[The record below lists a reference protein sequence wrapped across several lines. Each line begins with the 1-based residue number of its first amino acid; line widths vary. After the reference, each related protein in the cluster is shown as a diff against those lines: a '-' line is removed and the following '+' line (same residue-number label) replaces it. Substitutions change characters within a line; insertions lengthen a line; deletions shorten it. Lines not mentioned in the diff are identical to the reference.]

1 MHAHKPRCG
10 TAITGGFVMCFRV
23 SHCGDVHLDEDHYF
37 ADTAQCL
44 EWFVEDSIHA
54 NTNLFVVDGDL
65 TTYKQTIKERNLWVD
80 TLIQMGNHAPVIL
93 VAGNHGKELDGDLHV
108 LARAKAAHTIYL
120 CTEPE
125 FIELGDAAVA
135 VFPYPRKAEM
145 AGSGHSL
152 GEAFAQQLDG
162 FNRRFEQRPGCYKLF
177 FGHFG
182 VAGAR
187 VSSGQPLVGRCA
199 EYPLDPLRS
208 LKAQYV
214 GLSHI
219 HLRQELAPRIWYAGS
234 LSRCDYSEVEDKGY
248 HLVTL
253 NAPEFRPDLSDL
265 DIEFRMSPTRRMV
278 ELHAVYE
285 DGELRLPDNLDLVT
299 LKDSRVKVVVTVPN
313 GPDHLLSREQQ
324 ENLREN
330 LLAAGPAELKVKIE
344 HNADLSAEPAPIAA
358 ARSAE
363 EKLRAYW
370 AMKGTPPADRQERLL
385 AKLSEVEK
393 AVLSSHES

>member
-1 MHAHKPRCG
+1 MK
-10 TAITGGFVMCFRV
+10 I
-23 SHCGDVHLDEDHYF
+23 SHCGDIHVEEDRYF

-44 EWFVEDSIHA
+44 EWFVEDSIQA

-65 TTYKQTIKERNLWVD
+65 TTYKQTIKERNLWVE

-108 LARAKAAHTIYL
+108 LARAKAAHPIYL

-145 AGSGHSL
+145 FGDEQNLNGT
-152 GEAFAQQLDG
+152 FAWQLDE
-162 FNRRFEQRPGCYKLF
+162 FNQRFQQRPGCYKLF

-199 EYPLDPLRS
+199 EYPLDPLRC
-208 LKAQYV
+208 LKAQYL

-219 HLRQELAPRIWYAGS
+219 HLRQQLAPRVWYAGS

-253 NAPEFRPDLSDL
+253 NAHELRPDLSDL
-265 DIEFRMSPTRRMV
+265 TVEFRLSPTRRMV
-278 ELHAVYE
+278 ELHVVYE
-285 DGELRLPDNLDLVT
+285 NGELRLPDNLDPLT

-324 ENLREN
+324 DNLKEK
-330 LLAAGPAELKVKIE
+330 LLAANPAELKVEIE
-344 HNADLSAEPAPIAA
+344 HDTEPAPEPAPIAA

-370 AMKGTPPADRQERLL
+370 MMKGAPPADRQERLL
-385 AKLSEVEK
+385 TKLAEVEK
-393 AVLSSHES
+393 AVLSSRES

>member
-1 MHAHKPRCG
+1 MK
-10 TAITGGFVMCFRV
+10 I
-23 SHCGDVHLDEDHYF
+23 SHCGDIHVEEDRYF
-37 ADTAQCL
+37 GDTAQCL

-54 NTNLFVVDGDL
+54 NTNLFVVNGDL
-65 TTYKQTIKERNLWVD
+65 TTYKQTIRERNLWVD

-108 LARAKAAHTIYL
+108 LARAKADHPIYL

-125 FIELGDAAVA
+125 FIEIGEAAVA

-145 AGSGHSL
+145 AGNEHSL
-152 GEAFAQQLDG
+152 GEAFARQLDE

-219 HLRQELAPRIWYAGS
+219 HLRQQLAPRVWYAGS

-253 NAPEFRPDLSDL
+253 NAPELRPDLSDL
-265 DIEFRMSPTRRMV
+265 DVEFRVSPTRRMV

-285 DGELRLPDNLDLVT
+285 DGELRLPDNLDLLT

-324 ENLREN
+324 ENLREK
-330 LLAAGPAELKVKIE
+330 LLAANPAELKVKIE
-344 HNADLSAEPAPIAA
+344 HDADLPSEPAPIAA

-385 AKLSEVEK
+385 TKLAEVEK
-393 AVLSSHES
+393 AVLSSQES

>member
-1 MHAHKPRCG
+1 MPLRFCHA
-10 TAITGGFVMCFRV
+10 
-23 SHCGDVHLDEDHYF
+23 GDFHLDEDRYF

-44 EWFVEDSIHA
+44 EWFVADAIRASV
-54 NTNLFVVDGDL
+54 NFFVLNGDL
-65 TTYKQTIKERNLWVD
+65 TTYKATIRERNFWIDRLVE
-80 TLIQMGNHAPVIL
+80 MASHAPVIL
-93 VAGNHGKELDGDLHV
+93 VAGNHGAELEGDLYV
-108 LARAKAAHTIYL
+108 FGRAKGKHPIYL

-125 FIELGDAAVA
+125 FIELGGAAVA

-145 AGSGHSL
+145 AGNEYSL
-152 GEAFAQQLDG
+152 GETFARHLDE
-162 FNRRFEQRPGCYKLF
+162 FNQRFEQRPGSYKLF

-214 GLSHI
+214 GLSHV
-219 HLRQELAPRIWYAGS
+219 HLRQQLAPRVWYSGS

-253 NAPEFRPDLSDL
+253 NAPELCPDLSDL
-265 DIEFRMSPTRRMV
+265 TVEFRLSPTRRMV

-285 DGELRLPDNLDLVT
+285 DGELRLPDNLDPLT

-324 ENLREN
+324 ENLREK
-330 LLAAGPAELKVKIE
+330 LLAVNPAELKVKIE
-344 HNADLSAEPAPIAA
+344 HDADLPAESGPIAA

-370 AMKGTPPADRQERLL
+370 AMKGAPPADRQERLL
-385 AKLSEVEK
+385 TKLAEVEK
-393 AVLSSHES
+393 AVLSS

>member
-1 MHAHKPRCG
+1 MSMK
-10 TAITGGFVMCFRV
+10 I
-23 SHCGDVHLDEDHYF
+23 SHCGDIHIEEDRYF
-37 ADTAQCL
+37 GDTAQCL

-65 TTYKQTIKERNLWVD
+65 TTYKQTIKERNLWVE

-108 LARAKAAHTIYL
+108 LARAKAAHPIYL

-125 FIELGDAAVA
+125 FLELGDAAVA

-145 AGSGHSL
+145 IGDEQNLHGSL
-152 GEAFAQQLDG
+152 ARQLDE
-162 FNRRFEQRPGCYKLF
+162 FNQRFEQRPGSYKLF

-182 VAGAR
+182 VAGAK

-199 EYPLDPLRS
+199 EFPLDPLRS

-253 NAPEFRPDLSDL
+253 NAPELRPDLSDL
-265 DIEFRMSPTRRMV
+265 DIEFRVSPTRRMV

-285 DGELRLPDNLDLVT
+285 NGELRLPDNLDPLT

-324 ENLREN
+324 ENLREK
-330 LLAAGPAELKVKIE
+330 LLASSPAELKLKIE
-344 HNADLSAEPAPIAA
+344 HDADLPSEPAPMAA

-363 EKLRAYW
+363 EKLQAYW
-370 AMKGTPPADRQERLL
+370 AMKDAPPADRQERLL
-385 AKLSEVEK
+385 AKLAEVEK
-393 AVLSSHES
+393 AVLSSQER

>member
-1 MHAHKPRCG
+1 MPLRFCHA
-10 TAITGGFVMCFRV
+10 
-23 SHCGDVHLDEDHYF
+23 GDFHLDEDRYF

-44 EWFVEDSIHA
+44 EWFVTDAISA
-54 NTNLFVVDGDL
+54 SVDLFVINGDL
-65 TTYKQTIKERNLWVD
+65 TTYKATIRERNLWVD
-80 TLIQMGNHAPVIL
+80 RLVEMANHAPVIL
-93 VAGNHGKELDGDLHV
+93 VAGNHGAELEGDLYV
-108 LARAKAAHTIYL
+108 FGRAKGKHPIYL

-125 FIELGDAAVA
+125 FIDLVGTAVA

-145 AGSGHSL
+145 AGNEHSL
-152 GEAFAQQLDG
+152 SENFARQLDE
-162 FNRRFEQRPGCYKLF
+162 FNRRFEQRPGSYRMF

-214 GLSHI
+214 GLSHV
-219 HLRQELAPRIWYAGS
+219 HLRQQLAPRIWYAGS

-253 NAPEFRPDLSDL
+253 NAPEHCPDLSDL
-265 DIEFRMSPTRRMV
+265 TVEFRLSPTRRMV

-285 DGELRLPDNLDLVT
+285 DGELRLPDNLDVVT

-313 GPDHLLSREQQ
+313 GPDHQLSREQQ
-324 ENLREN
+324 ENLREK
-330 LLAAGPAELKVKIE
+330 LLAANPAELKVKIE
-344 HNADLSAEPAPIAA
+344 HDADLAAEPAPIAA
-358 ARSAE
+358 AHSAE

-370 AMKGTPPADRQERLL
+370 TMKGAPPADRQERLL
-385 AKLSEVEK
+385 TKLAEVEK
-393 AVLSSHES
+393 AVLSS

>member
-1 MHAHKPRCG
+1 MR
-10 TAITGGFVMCFRV
+10 I
-23 SHCGDVHLDEDHYF
+23 SHCGDVHLEEDRYF
-37 ADTAQCL
+37 EDTARCL
-44 EWFVEDSIHA
+44 EWFVEDSISA

-65 TTYKQTIKERNLWVD
+65 TTYKQTIKERNLWVE

-108 LARAKAAHTIYL
+108 LARAKAAHPIYL

-135 VFPYPRKAEM
+135 VFPYPRKVEM
-145 AGSGHSL
+145 AGNEHSL
-152 GEAFAQQLDG
+152 GEAFAQQLDE

-199 EYPLDPLRS
+199 EYPFDPLRG

-219 HLRQELAPRIWYAGS
+219 HLRQQLAPRIWYAGS

-253 NAPEFRPDLSDL
+253 HAPDLRPDLSDL
-265 DIEFRMSPTRRMV
+265 DIEFRVSPTRRMV

-285 DGELRLPDNLDLVT
+285 NGELRLPDDLDPLT

-313 GPDHLLSREQQ
+313 GPDRLLSRDQQ
-324 ENLREN
+324 ENLREK
-330 LLAAGPAELKVKIE
+330 LLAANPAELKVKIE
-344 HNADLSAEPAPIAA
+344 HDADLPSEPAPIAA

-370 AMKGTPPADRQERLL
+370 AMKGTPPVDRQERLL
-385 AKLSEVEK
+385 AKLAEVEK

>member
-1 MHAHKPRCG
+1 
-10 TAITGGFVMCFRV
+10 
-23 SHCGDVHLDEDHYF
+23 
-37 ADTAQCL
+37 
-44 EWFVEDSIHA
+44 
-54 NTNLFVVDGDL
+54 
-65 TTYKQTIKERNLWVD
+65 
-80 TLIQMGNHAPVIL
+80 
-93 VAGNHGKELDGDLHV
+93 
-108 LARAKAAHTIYL
+108 
-120 CTEPE
+120 
-125 FIELGDAAVA
+125 
-135 VFPYPRKAEM
+135 
-145 AGSGHSL
+145 
-152 GEAFAQQLDG
+152 
-162 FNRRFEQRPGCYKLF
+162 
-177 FGHFG
+177 
-182 VAGAR
+182 
-187 VSSGQPLVGRCA
+187 
-199 EYPLDPLRS
+199 
-208 LKAQYV
+208 
-214 GLSHI
+214 
-219 HLRQELAPRIWYAGS
+219 
-234 LSRCDYSEVEDKGY
+234 
-248 HLVTL
+248 VTL